1 MGDGSVLRVF
11 AFRPVGS
18 ETALDALLRDDLMPP
33 FLELPGLV
41 DALVGRHNEG
51 AGDERIVASVWESR
65 EAMTGDLGEASLV
78 APFQL
83 EQAGSIQDGRLEVLP
98 VAVSVRVTAA
108 GAPTILRV
116 FRGRVQ
122 EGQLDSYVRQAHDGA
137 LADADASTGL
147 VALYLGIE
155 RPDRFLTVSAWMHWD
170 AIERAT
176 GGDVHHPIATR
187 HSERLITA
195 TAEHYE
201 ILPSTARPTA
211 ELQPSKAAG

>member
-1 MGDGSVLRVF
+1 MGDGRVLRVF

-108 GAPTILRV
+108 AAPTILRV

-147 VALYLGIE
+147 VALY
-155 RPDRFLTVSAWMHWD
+155 HY
-170 AIERAT
+170 
-176 GGDVHHPIATR
+176 
-187 HSERLITA
+187 RLIRGRTREGA
-195 TAEHYE
+195 FRAFLHNNW
-201 ILPSTARPTA
+201 IG
-211 ELQPSKAAG
+211 AAIFAGIVLDQWKR